1 MIKRL
6 KLTNFRQ
13 FKNLELNITKDIV
26 VIHGKNAIGKSTILE
41 AISLITNGIS
51 PWASGDEYINNEQ
64 LEDDKYTRIEMET
77 ELNTFSLF
85 KSSAKRE
92 FKIDGHNTTPKKF
105 FLNNASSI
113 FNPELIEI
121 LMISPSRRRAFLDS
135 VITII
140 DYEYDTLLKSFNKT
154 LRQRNAYLKK
164 LSKKFYEQGIIARN
178 DPQLNFWTNEFIKL
192 SNIIQNQRLDLVKE
206 LSSESF
212 KLLYKPSNRTTPLD
226 ESIEDS
232 KKRDIAT
239 GYTNIGPHRDDWD
252 LVNGKDIKKFGSRGE
267 KRLAIGELIFQ
278 TQAVIKNHIGEYP
291 TLLLDDIASELDEKN
306 TKRIFSA
313 KTLEKQQSFITVI
326 YKEDVPKSI
335 LSKAQLIDLNL
346 FK

>member
-140 DYEYDTLLKSFNKT
+140 DYEYDTLLKNFNKT

-192 SNIIQNQRLDLVKE
+192 SNIIQNQRLDLAKE
-206 LSSESF
+206 LSSENF

>member
-232 KKRDIAT
+232 KKRAIAT

-313 KTLEKQQSFITVI
+313 KALEKQQTFITVI
-326 YKEDVPKSI
+326 HKEDVP
-335 LSKAQLIDLNL
+335 
-346 FK
+346 

>member
-77 ELNTFSLF
+77 ELNTFSFF

-121 LMISPSRRRAFLDS
+121 LMISPSRRRTFLDS

-192 SNIIQNQRLDLVKE
+192 SDIIQNQRLDLVKE

-313 KTLEKQQSFITVI
+313 KTLEKQQTFITVI
-326 YKEDVPKSI
+326 HKEDVPKSI

>member
-64 LEDDKYTRIEMET
+64 LEDDRYTRIEMET
-77 ELNTFSLF
+77 ELNNFSFF

-291 TLLLDDIASELDEKN
+291 TLLLDDIASELDETN

-313 KTLEKQQSFITVI
+313 KTLEKQQTFITVI
-326 YKEDVPKSI
+326 HKEDVPKSI

>member
-77 ELNTFSLF
+77 ELNNFSFF

-192 SNIIQNQRLDLVKE
+192 SNIIQNQRLDLAKE
-206 LSSESF
+206 LSSENF

-278 TQAVIKNHIGEYP
+278 TQSAIKSHIGEYP

-313 KTLEKQQSFITVI
+313 KALEQQQTFITVI
-326 YKEDVPKSI
+326 HKENVPKSI